1 MDQQQNSMWKAQF
14 VKHQALGVA
23 VYFLSVGMV
32 IVGGAMYFLGW
43 LILVLMI
50 GWTLRNLLRSM
61 WNPGDTV
68 NHAVSLSS
76 SMGTVWQEDMMVIRL
91 IRTNYWLLWPFC
103 LSTIA
108 NIAFFIYIL
117 IRGFGDLNFWGYVA
131 IIFIIMYIM
140 WSIYFIG
147 FLWLGERMQSKFLER
162 KNLFIIDM
170 FKNYLFSIPF
180 LLILTILSVIFFL
193 IPDKKESNRNAVAG
207 LVLIIGA
214 LKHFTYINLTRV
226 ALDDQRIS
234 LREAYTDFSE
244 NKINYFNIWMFSGTL
259 LGIPLM
265 ITATLAMINTKF
277 LFVNPDVLWLLP
289 ALFIVLLILFSLLTE
304 QIRHLFLYLKLYHSD
319 NIKVREFFKV

>member
-1 MDQQQNSMWKAQF
+1 
-14 VKHQALGVA
+14 
-23 VYFLSVGMV
+23 
-32 IVGGAMYFLGW
+32 
-43 LILVLMI
+43 
-50 GWTLRNLLRSM
+50 
-61 WNPGDTV
+61 
-68 NHAVSLSS
+68 
-76 SMGTVWQEDMMVIRL
+76 
-91 IRTNYWLLWPFC
+91 
-103 LSTIA
+103 
-108 NIAFFIYIL
+108 
-117 IRGFGDLNFWGYVA
+117 
-131 IIFIIMYIM
+131 
-140 WSIYFIG
+140 
-147 FLWLGERMQSKFLER
+147 MQRKFLER